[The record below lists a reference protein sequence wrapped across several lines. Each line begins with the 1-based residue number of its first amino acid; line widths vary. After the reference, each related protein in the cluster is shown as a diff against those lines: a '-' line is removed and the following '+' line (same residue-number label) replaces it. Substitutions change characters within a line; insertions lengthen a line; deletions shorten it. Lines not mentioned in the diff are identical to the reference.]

1 MQQDDDTQEE
11 LSLQEIEKIPTN
23 LLNQLKEQ
31 FNTEDKSKKLEV
43 ISFLSETVFPKI
55 KDDYLQ
61 RKTDR

>member
-11 LSLQEIEKIPTN
+11 LSLQEIEKIPSN

-43 ISFLSETVFPKI
+43 ISFLSETVLPKI